1 MKTVFA
7 IAATAATFAATPAL
21 ADAPVGPRVEVLA
34 GYDKVSAD
42 LGNGLS
48 LSRDGAAF
56 AANLG
61 YDVALGSVIS
71 AGVDAEVGVSTT
83 KFTYADA
90 TNNLRIKAGRDLYVG
105 GRLTAAVSPAV
116 NLYAKVG
123 YTNARLSGTLNG
135 VNDAAHYDGIRL
147 GAGAQVALMGPV
159 YGLLEYRY
167 SNYEADVTRN
177 QILAG
182 VGFRF

>member
-42 LGNGLS
+42 LGNGIS

-83 KFTYADA
+83 KINYTVGA
-90 TNNLRIKAGRDLYVG
+90 TAGQTKAARDLYIG
-105 GRLTAAVSPAV
+105 GRLTAAVSPTV
-116 NLYAKVG
+116 NLYGKVG
-123 YTNARLSGTLNG
+123 YTNARLTDEFGGTKVSGNG
-135 VNDAAHYDGIRL
+135 DGVRL
-147 GAGAQVALMGPV
+147 GVGAQVALSGPV

-167 SNYEADVTRN
+167 SNYEANMTRN
-177 QILAG
+177 QVLAG